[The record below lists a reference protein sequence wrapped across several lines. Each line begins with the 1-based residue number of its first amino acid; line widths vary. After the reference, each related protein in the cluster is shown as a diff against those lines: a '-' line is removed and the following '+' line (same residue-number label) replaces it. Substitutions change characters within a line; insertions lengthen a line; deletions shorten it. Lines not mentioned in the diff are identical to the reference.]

1 MKKTILL
8 LIILIML
15 SGCSITR
22 IDNYNHEQIV
32 DYVLSLDIKNYNMI
46 GKGYKY
52 YAPKGVVRVKANEY
66 NDVLRKNNNI
76 YYLYVDVIS
85 YFYKTKEEYKVNND
99 AFYSAIINKDDKSG
113 YIEITEKESK
123 LYVKMMYNY
132 AKIEAYVETNELED
146 ALLDMSYILK
156 SVKFNDTLL
165 TKMYKEGKY
174 NSKDEVYK
182 LFQNKE
188 KEGNFLEYVEEYD
201 KYEEQEEVP
210 EELIIE
216 EAKTTTTSKENEEV
230 TSSSN

>member
-1 MKKTILL
+1 
-8 LIILIML
+8 
-15 SGCSITR
+15 
-22 IDNYNHEQIV
+22 
-32 DYVLSLDIKNYNMI
+32 
-46 GKGYKY
+46 
-52 YAPKGVVRVKANEY
+52 
-66 NDVLRKNNNI
+66 
-76 YYLYVDVIS
+76 
-85 YFYKTKEEYKVNND
+85 
-99 AFYSAIINKDDKSG
+99 
-113 YIEITEKESK
+113 
-123 LYVKMMYNY
+123 MYNY

-165 TKMYKEGKY
+165 TKMYKEGKF